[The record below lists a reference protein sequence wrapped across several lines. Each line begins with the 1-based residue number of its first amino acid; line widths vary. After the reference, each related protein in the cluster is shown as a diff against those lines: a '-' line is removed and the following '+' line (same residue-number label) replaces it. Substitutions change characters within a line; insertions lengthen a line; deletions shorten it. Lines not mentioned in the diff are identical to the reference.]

1 MIEIMETSQ
10 NYVPKSQS
18 KNSTCITHDLHECI
32 AVHMG
37 AIPTLLLDGERLKT
51 LIFYGDQLTVERAR
65 AGQKA
70 RIASDTREEALDGL
84 EPAASDWHAEAN
96 FLQV

>member
-1 MIEIMETSQ
+1 MYSRFIW
-10 NYVPKSQS
+10 VPLRWIIV
-18 KNSTCITHDLHECI
+18 CL
-32 AVHMG
+32 
-37 AIPTLLLDGERLKT
+37 TLLLDGEILKT

-65 AGQKA
+65 AGQKV